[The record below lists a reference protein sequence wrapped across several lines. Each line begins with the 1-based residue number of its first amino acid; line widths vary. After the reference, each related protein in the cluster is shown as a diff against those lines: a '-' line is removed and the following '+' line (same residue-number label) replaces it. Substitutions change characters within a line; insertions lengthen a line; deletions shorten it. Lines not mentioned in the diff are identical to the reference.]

1 MSPADPFADP
11 PSAVELE
18 QLAVELALGAAGVVR
33 DGSGATMSVGAKS
46 TATDLVTEVDRASER
61 WLVEQLGARRPHDAI
76 LGEEGGVRPGTS
88 RVRWVVDPI
97 DGTVNF
103 ALGLPN
109 YAVSVAVEVDG
120 RVLAGCVHN
129 PSSGEVYHARHGHG
143 AYLDRDLDGA
153 DEPETDTRTLGAT
166 VTRHARRLTGPRQ
179 VDLDRA
185 VIGTGFSY
193 DPADRARQGAV
204 IARLL
209 AKIGDIRRFGAASL
223 DLCAVAAGRLDGFF
237 EAGLN
242 EWDYAA
248 GLLIA
253 AEAGCAVSGLRGRPA
268 SGRFTAAAGAG
279 LGPDLFELLESLDAD
294 LPPADN
300 T

>member
-1 MSPADPFADP
+1 MCCDVAMAQDTA
-11 PSAVELE
+11 ELAE
-18 QLAVELALGAAGVVR
+18 LAVGLA
-33 DGSGATMSVGAKS
+33 VGAGRRARRLRAKGFTVTSKS
-46 TATDLVTEVDRASER
+46 TPTDLVTEVDGAVER
-61 WLVEQLGARRPHDAI
+61 WIAAELAAKRPADDV
-76 LGEEGGVRPGTS
+76 LGEEGTGVRTGGS
-88 RVRWVVDPI
+88 VRWLVDPI

-223 DLCAVAAGRLDGFF
+223 DLCAVAAVRLDGFF

>member
-1 MSPADPFADP
+1 MCCDVAMAQDTA
-11 PSAVELE
+11 ELAE
-18 QLAVELALGAAGVVR
+18 LAVGLA
-33 DGSGATMSVGAKS
+33 VGAGRRARRLRAKGFTVTSKS
-46 TATDLVTEVDRASER
+46 TPTDLVTEVDGAVER
-61 WLVEQLGARRPHDAI
+61 WIAAELAAKRPADDV
-76 LGEEGGVRPGTS
+76 LGEEGTGVRTGGS
-88 RVRWVVDPI
+88 VRWLVDPI